1 MYTEGTFVLDVRTP
15 EEWNEF
21 HAPDT
26 TLIPLDELAARVN
39 ELPKDQPIVVVC
51 RSGNRSQAG
60 RDILLQAGFNAT
72 SMSGGL
78 NEWRDSGLSRCQR
91 AIGITK
97 TDYKSHAQHEYGFLH
112 CDTISLMIRK
122 LFLLFILILSACSP
136 LATDSPETAPRCRGL
151 HHLPGGHRPERGW
164 RPVAGRVAAALW
176 RGRAQLPAHPAGCSP
191 DRE

>member
-1 MYTEGTFVLDVRTP
+1 MPRRKSSRRRRSYSSRSSLGATLRRPIVQVGILLVVAVVIFLIASLGGEQASNSKLPAFVSVDEAHQMYTEGTFVLDVRTP

-78 NEWRDSGLSRCQR
+78 NEWRDSG
-91 AIGITK
+91 
-97 TDYKSHAQHEYGFLH
+97 H
-112 CDTISLMIRK
+112 
-122 LFLLFILILSACSP
+122 
-136 LATDSPETAPRCRGL
+136 
-151 HHLPGGHRPERGW
+151 
-164 RPVAGRVAAALW
+164 PVVSG
-176 RGRAQLPAHPAGCSP
+176 P
-191 DRE
+191 